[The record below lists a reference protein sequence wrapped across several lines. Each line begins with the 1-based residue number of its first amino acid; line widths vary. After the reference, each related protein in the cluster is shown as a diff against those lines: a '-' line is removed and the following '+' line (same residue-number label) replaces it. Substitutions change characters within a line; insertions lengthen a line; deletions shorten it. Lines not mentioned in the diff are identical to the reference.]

1 VPQPRK
7 RRRRWVWVGRLAWS
21 ISLGTIIFLSRAAPR
36 ESEQH
41 AAPPPTPKPN
51 WATDFPARIDRVT
64 EALGHLALPLP
75 TPLEESQGA
84 GASRWQHR
92 RYDLTIPARA
102 DRDALDQL
110 LAPVRAAAPG
120 VTVQVTENA
129 VGAQIHIG
137 IDGLL
142 THSLIVHWLGRRPR
156 VAIIIDDLGNDLLIA
171 RELADIDASLTFAI
185 MPFRP
190 FSQQVAELA
199 ALFHRDV
206 LLHLP
211 MQSESGEEFGATDV
225 LQVAATRDDVRQ
237 QLDAALAAV
246 PHAVGVNNHMG
257 SRFTRDRTH
266 MQWVLERLREQNL
279 FFIDSLTTPHSVAC
293 SVAASIAVPCA
304 ARDLF
309 LDDTDEEAAVRTQLD
324 ALLKL
329 AHTRG
334 DAIAIG
340 HARPNT
346 LAALRTGVPGFAAA
360 GVDVVSV
367 SAIVTDQSLSRR

>member
-1 VPQPRK
+1 MPQPWNRL
-7 RRRRWVWVGRLAWS
+7 RRWAWVGRLAWS
-21 ISLGTIIFLSRAAPR
+21 VSLGTIIFLSSSVPR
-36 ESEQH
+36 DRQEPV
-41 AAPPPTPKPN
+41 AAPPTPNPN
-51 WATDFPARIDRVT
+51 WAADFPARIDRVT
-64 EALGHLALPLP
+64 EAIGHLALPLP

-84 GASRWQHR
+84 GASRWRHR
-92 RYDLTIPARA
+92 RYDLTIPAPA
-102 DRDALDQL
+102 DRGALEQL
-110 LAPVRAAAPG
+110 LAPVRSAAAG

-129 VGAQIHIG
+129 LGARVHIG

-142 THSLIVHWLGRRPR
+142 THSLVVHWLGRRPR
-156 VAIIIDDLGNDLLIA
+156 IAIIIDDLGNDLLIA
-171 RELADIDASLTFAI
+171 RELADIDAPLTFAI

-225 LQVAATRDDVRQ
+225 LQVTASRDDVRQ
-237 QLDAALAAV
+237 QLDAALATV

-257 SRFTRDRTH
+257 SRFTGDRAH
-266 MQWVLERLREQNL
+266 MQWVLERLHEQNL

-293 SVAASIAVPCA
+293 DGAAAIAVPCV

-309 LDDTDEEAAVRTQLD
+309 LDDIDDEAAVRTQLD

-329 AHTRG
+329 ARTRG

-340 HARPNT
+340 HARATT
-346 LAALRTGVPGFAAA
+346 LAALRTDAPGFAPA
-360 GVDVVSV
+360 GVDVVPV